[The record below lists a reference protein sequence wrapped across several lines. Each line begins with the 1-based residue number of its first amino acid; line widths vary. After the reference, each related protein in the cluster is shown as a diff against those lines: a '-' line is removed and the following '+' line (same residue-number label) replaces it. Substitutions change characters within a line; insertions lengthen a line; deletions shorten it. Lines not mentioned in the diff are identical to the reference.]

1 MLYILGKECNNYMRD
16 IMSLCVIAFMYITI
30 AIIVYIFINKL
41 IDDSLEFADEEEIE
55 LWSDNKIRFISV
67 ALLSLIWIFYI
78 PYLFY
83 STVQMVRNED

>member
-1 MLYILGKECNNYMRD
+1 MLYILGKECNNYMQD
-16 IMSLCVIAFMYITI
+16 IISLCVIAFMYITI
-30 AIIVYIFINKL
+30 AMIVYIFINKL

-78 PYLFY
+78 PYLF
-83 STVQMVRNED
+83 

>member
-1 MLYILGKECNNYMRD
+1 MQD
-16 IMSLCVIAFMYITI
+16 IISLCVIAFMYITI
-30 AIIVYIFINKL
+30 AMIVYIFINKL

-78 PYLFY
+78 PYLLY

>member
-1 MLYILGKECNNYMRD
+1 MQD

-41 IDDSLEFADEEEIE
+41 IDDSLEFADEEEEIE

>member
-1 MLYILGKECNNYMRD
+1 MQD

-83 STVQMVRNED
+83 STVQMIRNED